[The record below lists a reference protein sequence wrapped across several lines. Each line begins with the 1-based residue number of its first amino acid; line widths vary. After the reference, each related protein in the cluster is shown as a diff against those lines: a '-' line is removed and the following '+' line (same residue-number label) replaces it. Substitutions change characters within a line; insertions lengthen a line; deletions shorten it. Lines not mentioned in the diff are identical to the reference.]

1 MAGPLYAV
9 EVGMGE
15 DILILAFVVVVIGG
29 IGSVRGAIVGATLV
43 GLIDTLGRAFLP
55 AFFKLFFD
63 PATADGVGA
72 SLASMTIYI
81 VMALILAWKPQ
92 GLLPA
97 HG

>member
-1 MAGPLYAV
+1 M
-9 EVGMGE
+9 
-15 DILILAFVVVVIGG
+15 
-29 IGSVRGAIVGATLV
+29 GAILV

-55 AFFKLFFD
+55 TLFKLFMD

-72 SLASMTIYI
+72 SLASMAIYI
-81 VMALILAWKPQ
+81 LMALVLVWKPR